1 MVTKDENNATA
12 PHSHLIV
19 WLQCAAL
26 AASGVVA
33 MLWTADGTTTSLR
46 ATLCI
51 VLVATVGGLALV
63 VRRQFRSELR
73 AAMAATQC
81 DQQARR
87 KIIMAN
93 QAVGGIDEL
102 CLAVTPILTRQIETA
117 RAQTEEAANALTQR
131 FSAISERLAG
141 AVAATRKT
149 AGSVGSDSSDGA
161 VPILADSERELKSLI
176 DALAANQNARTA
188 LLTELRGLLNY
199 TDELR
204 AMIAEVAGIANQTNL
219 LALNAAIEA
228 ARAGEN
234 GRGFAV
240 VAHEVRNLSAMSSET
255 AKKMADKIGAVNSA
269 ISNAARI
276 AETTSLED
284 TRAIQDSDALIY
296 RVIERFKE
304 LTSRLTDESAQL
316 QAESVGIGNEVAEV
330 LMSLQ
335 FQDRVNQIL
344 HQVQKSMRDMV
355 EQVEQSTARQRASGE
370 AEHIDPQKWMAKMEI
385 SYATEEQRHNHHGKQ
400 STQPNAQDI
409 TFF

>member
-1 MVTKDENNATA
+1 MESKGKDNATA
-12 PHSHLIV
+12 GYPHLIT
-19 WLQCAAL
+19 WLQCAAV
-26 AASGVVA
+26 AASGIVA
-33 MLWTADGTTTSLR
+33 MLLTADASSTGLR
-46 ATLCI
+46 ATLCV
-51 VLVATVGGLALV
+51 VLLATVGGVVLV
-63 VRRQFRSELR
+63 MRHQFRSERR
-73 AAMAATQC
+73 AAMAAMQR
-81 DQQARR
+81 DEQARR
-87 KIIMAN
+87 KITMAN

-117 RAQTEEAANALTQR
+117 RTQTEEAANALTQR

-141 AVAATRKT
+141 AATAARKT

-176 DALAANQNARTA
+176 DALAANQNTRTA
-188 LLTELRGLLNY
+188 MLTEIRGLLNY

-228 ARAGEN
+228 ARAGET

-316 QAESVGIGNEVAEV
+316 QAESAGIGNEVGEV
-330 LMSLQ
+330 LVSLQ

-355 EQVEQSTARQRASGE
+355 EQVEQAIARQRASGE
-370 AEHIDPQKWMAKMEI
+370 PEHIDPRKWMAKMEI
-385 SYATEEQRHNHHGKQ
+385 SYATEEQRHNHHGRQ

>member
-1 MVTKDENNATA
+1 MESKDENNATA
-12 PHSHLIV
+12 AYSHLIA
-19 WLQCAAL
+19 WLQCAAV

-33 MLWTADGTTTSLR
+33 MLLTADATTTSLR

-51 VLVATVGGLALV
+51 VLLATVGGLALV
-63 VRRQFRSELR
+63 MRRQFRSELR
-73 AAMAATQC
+73 AAVADTQC
-81 DQQARR
+81 DEQARR
-87 KIIMAN
+87 KIITAT
-93 QAVGGIDEL
+93 QAVGSDDG
-102 CLAVTPILTRQIETA
+102 
-117 RAQTEEAANALTQR
+117 
-131 FSAISERLAG
+131 
-141 AVAATRKT
+141 
-149 AGSVGSDSSDGA
+149 DSSDGA

-176 DALAANQNARTA
+176 DALAANQNTRTA
-188 LLTELRGLLNY
+188 MLTEIRGLLHY

-204 AMIAEVAGIANQTNL
+204 AMIAEVAGIAIQTNL
-219 LALNAAIEA
+219 LALNAAFEA
-228 ARAGEN
+228 ARAGET

-284 TRAIQDSDALIY
+284 TRAIEDSDALIY

-330 LMSLQ
+330 LKSLQ

-344 HQVQKSMRDMV
+344 HQVQKSIRDMV
-355 EQVEQSTARQRASGE
+355 
-370 AEHIDPQKWMAKMEI
+370 
-385 SYATEEQRHNHHGKQ
+385 
-400 STQPNAQDI
+400 
-409 TFF
+409 

>member
-1 MVTKDENNATA
+1 MERKDENDAA
-12 PHSHLIV
+12 AGYSHLIT
-19 WLQCAAL
+19 WLQCAAV
-26 AASGVVA
+26 AASGAIA
-33 MLWTADGTTTSLR
+33 MLWTADATSNGLR

-51 VLVATVGGLALV
+51 VLLATVGGVVLV
-63 VRRQFRSELR
+63 MRHQFQSELR
-73 AAMAATQC
+73 AALAAAQR
-81 DQQARR
+81 DEQARR
-87 KIIMAN
+87 ETIMAN

-117 RAQTEEAANALTQR
+117 RAQTEEAANALSQR

-141 AVAATRKT
+141 AAATAQKT
-149 AGSVGSDSSDGA
+149 AGSVGSDSSDGTL
-161 VPILADSERELKSLI
+161 PILADSERELKSLI
-176 DALAANQNARTA
+176 DALAANQNTRTA
-188 LLTELRGLLNY
+188 MLTEIRGLLNY

-204 AMIAEVAGIANQTNL
+204 AMISDVAGIANQTNL

-228 ARAGEN
+228 ARAGET

-269 ISNAARI
+269 IGNAARI
-276 AETTSLED
+276 AETASLED

-316 QAESVGIGNEVAEV
+316 QAESAGIGNEVGEV
-330 LMSLQ
+330 LVSLQ

-344 HQVQKSMRDMV
+344 NQVQKSMRDMV
-355 EQVEQSTARQRASGE
+355 EHVEQAIVRQRASGE
-370 AEHIDPQKWMAKMEI
+370 IEHIDPEKWMAKMEI
-385 SYATEEQRHNHHGKQ
+385 SYATEEQRHNHHGRQ
-400 STQPNAQDI
+400 SNQPNAQEI